1 MSDILKKYSCAA
13 DIEYDDELEEFR
25 LAILKK
31 IKRLNYMALPLSLI
45 IDFVLVVMEIKGL
58 LPFLISCAIA
68 EAIIQRI
75 IKSIKK
81 KSGVY
86 V

>member
-1 MSDILKKYSCAA
+1 
-13 DIEYDDELEEFR
+13 
-25 LAILKK
+25 
-31 IKRLNYMALPLSLI
+31 MALPLSFI

-58 LPFLISCAIA
+58 LPFLVSCAIA
-68 EAIIQRI
+68 EVIIQRI

>member
-13 DIEYDDELEEFR
+13 EIEDDDELEEFR

-31 IKRLNYMALPLSLI
+31 IKRLNYMALPLSFI

-58 LPFLISCAIA
+58 LPFLISCARA

>member
-13 DIEYDDELEEFR
+13 EIEDDDELEEFR

-58 LPFLISCAIA
+58 LTFLISCAIA

>member
-1 MSDILKKYSCAA
+1 MSDILKKYNCAA
-13 DIEYDDELEEFR
+13 EIEDDDELEEFR

-31 IKRLNYMALPLSLI
+31 IKRLNYMALPLSFI
-45 IDFVLVVMEIKGL
+45 IDFVLVIMKIKGL
-58 LPFLISCAIA
+58 LPFLVSCAIA
-68 EAIIQRI
+68 EVIIQRI

>member
-13 DIEYDDELEEFR
+13 EIEDDDELEEFR

-58 LPFLISCAIA
+58 LPFLISCATA